1 MKAALTIGNI
11 NTYHTLDL
19 RMLKRNI
26 GAAPKDSYKE
36 RVPFSSVTYDFGSVC
51 GKQSYGER
59 TLTYQFELMCF
70 HVRRAQDTVVRIINE
85 FHWEGRRKLIDD
97 LLPDYYFMV
106 SEPAVSFEEKHGI
119 YTFTLIFKAEPAM
132 YPNSNKMYTAD
143 TVYYPDVN
151 GDGSVDGS
159 DVSVVLDAYG
169 NIGAGLPSGLD
180 HEQEKAADA
189 DIDGA
194 ITGSDAGLVEVF
206 YAAVGS
212 GKYSNTPAGWAQFL
226 NDWKEMGKGVI

>member
-106 SEPAVSFEEKHGI
+106 SEPAVSFEEKNGKLSFSNALERAKRGLKGGEGVKVVGTYEDHS
-119 YTFTLIFKAEPAM
+119 TELIKAYDPAH
-132 YPNSNKMYTAD
+132 PDAD
-143 TVYYPDVN
+143 DDGYVYYPNVN
-151 GDGSVDGS
+151 IVTEMTD
-159 DVSVVLDAYG
+159 LIDASRSYEA
-169 NIGAGLPSGLD
+169 NATAFKASKEIAVKGL
-180 HEQEKAADA
+180 
-189 DIDGA
+189 
-194 ITGSDAGLVEVF
+194 
-206 YAAVGS
+206 
-212 GKYSNTPAGWAQFL
+212 
-226 NDWKEMGKGVI
+226 EMASS